1 MENLS
6 TLMGKYGDEG
16 DKLLFKILNSGDFLT
31 PHASQESLDNRDSIK
46 LLHEVAEKGL
56 RYDLTVPFARFVVMN
71 KESLTFPFKRFQI
84 QPVWRADK
92 PQKGRYR
99 EFYQCDVDVVGSDS
113 LLNEV
118 ELLQIVDDVYHKL
131 GVNVVV
137 KLNNRKILTGIAEVM
152 GEADKIIDITVAID
166 KLGQNWH

>member
-1 MENLS
+1 MES
-6 TLMGKYGDEG
+6 RQT
-16 DKLLFKILNSGDFLT
+16 T
-31 PHASQESLDNRDSIK
+31 
-46 LLHEVAEKGL
+46 
-56 RYDLTVPFARFVVMN
+56 
-71 KESLTFPFKRFQI
+71 
-84 QPVWRADK
+84 
-92 PQKGRYR
+92 KGRYR

-152 GEADKIIDITVAID
+152 GETDKIIDITVAID
-166 KLGQNWH
+166 KLDKIGIENVNAELAEKESAKRPSANCNPSLL